1 MEAENKKKTEDI
13 KNQQKHEDT
22 DQNLAKNLLFRKYN
36 EAEQKFQTHVSE
48 ETEYISNTERIMKN
62 SKPIISNNLI
72 LSEERLKV
80 KSEEL
85 CNRNLILIEK
95 NNYDEIDQIEVIE
108 IQNSV
113 LIDGDPSSWSQ
124 VTTESEKKRKK
135 YKERTSEESKKQAV
149 ADVDKFK
156 KRLEEVNI
164 SHIDPKSFSM

>member
-1 MEAENKKKTEDI
+1 MEAENKKKTEDN
-13 KNQQKHEDT
+13 KNQEKNQNN
-22 DQNLAKNLLFRKYN
+22 DQNLIKNLKFRKYN
-36 EAEQKFQTHVSE
+36 EGRQQFQTHSSE
-48 ETEYISNTERIMKN
+48 ETEYISNTEKIMKYSNPILSN
-62 SKPIISNNLI
+62 SLI
-72 LSEERLKV
+72 LSEVKIKV

-85 CNRNLILIEK
+85 CNRNLLFIEK
-95 NNYDEIDQIEVIE
+95 NNHDEIDEIEVIE

-135 YKERTSEESKKQAV
+135 NKERTSEETKKQAI

-164 SHIDPKSFSM
+164 FKIDPTSLSM